1 MLKFLKKEKV
11 VEVNIER
18 YEADI
23 KQGLTSEQVLKR
35 QEELLTNETS
45 KGSSKSIFSIF
56 CHNIFTFFNAIYIVI
71 FILLLTAG
79 ADLAN
84 FLFVAIVIANTSIG
98 IIQEIRSKMT
108 IDKLSLLSAPHV
120 YVIRNGE
127 KQEIKVEEIV
137 LDDVMVLAPG
147 NEITTDA
154 ILISGEVEVN
164 ESQLTGESV
173 PILKRVG
180 DMLYSGSF
188 IVSGNCYARVEHVG
202 KDNEMEK
209 LANQAK
215 KYSKPKSEIL
225 KSLSYFLRFVSIIIV
240 PVGITLYC
248 RAEQVRSIKEFFVS
262 FFIHSDTYS
271 GSIISMSGSIVG
283 MIPAGLFLLT
293 SVALAVGVMRLAKH
307 KTLVQEI
314 YCIEMLARVDVLC
327 LDKTGTLTDGTM
339 NVAEVIKI
347 SNKND
352 FEIDKLMASM
362 NKALQ
367 ENNATAQALVNYFG
381 YSGKYKATDLL
392 PFKSE
397 NKYSAVSFGELGT
410 FIIGAPEFILKANY
424 EKVEPLVKEKAT
436 LGYRVLALAQSTKPL
451 KDEKVVG
458 IPKLIALIVI
468 EDQIRK
474 EAKDTI
480 QYFKDN
486 GVICKVISGDNPL
499 TVSVIASKVG
509 IEQAE
514 KYISLDGKTDEEV
527 YALAENYTVFGRV
540 KPHQKQILVKALKEK
555 KHTVAMTGDGIND
568 ILALKEA
575 DCSIAM
581 ASGCDAV
588 RNVAQL
594 VLLDSNFA
602 SMPKVVAEGR
612 RVVNNIQQSASL
624 FLVKTLFTMIIT
636 ILVITGFIAKF
647 SPDGSSN
654 YPFSTAQLFMIE
666 TFAIGIPSFFLS
678 LQPNKARISG
688 KFLYNVI
695 RNSLPGALTVA
706 IQVFI
711 TYIVA
716 QSIGLSTLEVKT
728 IIVISATATCMMV
741 LYFAC
746 KPFAT
751 WKIVMYIGLVLLC
764 LIVVINSV
772 TGVKSNTFLGVFD
785 WYKQFRLE
793 SLVHI
798 AIGENGEQIVIP
810 TALLM
815 VLTLSMSSY
824 IIIFVINYVLDVLQ
838 GKRKTAI
845 QTDLE
850 KLTENISKKNKNN
863 KNKKNKESGDTNS

>member
-1 MLKFLKKEKV
+1 MLKFFKKE
-11 VEVNIER
+11 EPIINIER
-18 YEADI
+18 YDTDI
-23 KQGLTSEQVLKR
+23 NTGLTSEQVLKR
-35 QEELLTNETS
+35 QEELLTNKTT
-45 KGSSKSIFSIF
+45 KGSNKSIFSIF
-56 CHNIFTFFNAIYIVI
+56 CHNIFTFFNAIYIII

-84 FLFVAIVIANTSIG
+84 FLFVAIVLANTSIG

-137 LDDVMVLAPG
+137 LDDMMVLAPG

-154 ILISGEVEVN
+154 ILVSGEVEVN
-164 ESQLTGESV
+164 ESQLTGESIPV
-173 PILKRVG
+173 IKKIG

-209 LANQAK
+209 LASQAK

-225 KSLSYFLRFVSIIIV
+225 TSLSYFLRFVSIIIV
-240 PVGITLYC
+240 PVAIVLYC
-248 RAEQVRSIKEFFVS
+248 RAERISSISEFFIS
-262 FFIHSDTYS
+262 FFDHSDTYS
-271 GSIISMSGSIVG
+271 GSIISMSGSIIG

-293 SVALAVGVMRLAKH
+293 TVALAVGVIRLARH

-327 LDKTGTLTDGTM
+327 LDKTGTITDGTM
-339 NVAEVIKI
+339 KVSEVISI
-347 SNKND
+347 TKN
-352 FEIDKLMASM
+352 IDYDLGKVIASM

-367 ENNATAQALVNYFG
+367 ENNATANALADYFG
-381 YSGKYKATDLL
+381 YSSKYQQKSIL

-397 NKYSAVSFGELGT
+397 NKYSAVTFKDLGT
-410 FIIGAPEFILKANY
+410 FVIGAPEFVLKGNY
-424 EKVEPLVKEKAT
+424 ERYEELIKEKT
-436 LGYRVLALAQSTKPL
+436 SLGYRVLALGECSKEL
-451 KDEKVVG
+451 KDGKIVG
-458 IPKLIALIVI
+458 IPKLIALVVI

-474 EAKDTI
+474 EAFETI
-480 QYFKDN
+480 KYFKDN
-486 GVICKVISGDNPL
+486 NVTCKVISGDNPL
-499 TVSVIASKVG
+499 TVSVIAGKVG
-509 IEQAE
+509 IDNAE
-514 KYISLDGKTDEEV
+514 NYISLDGMSDEEV
-527 YALAENYTVFGRV
+527 YEAAEKYTVFGRV
-540 KPHQKQILVKALKEK
+540 KPHQKQIIVKALKNK
-555 KHTVAMTGDGIND
+555 KHTVAMTGDGVND

-666 TFAIGIPSFFLS
+666 TFAIGIPAFFLS
-678 LQPNKARISG
+678 LQPNKSIIKG
-688 KFLYNVI
+688 KFLLNVI
-695 RNSLPGALTVA
+695 RNALPGALTVA
-706 IQVFI
+706 IQVFV
-711 TYIVA
+711 TYMVA
-716 QSIGLSTLEVKT
+716 ESIGLSALEVKT

-751 WKIVMYIGLVLLC
+751 WKVVMYVGLVFLC
-764 LIVVINSV
+764 LIVVVNSV
-772 TGVKSNTFLGVFD
+772 MGVKTPTFLGTFD
-785 WYKQFRLE
+785 WYRQFRLE
-793 SLVHI
+793 SLVRY
-798 AIGENGEQIVIP
+798 AVGENGEQIIIP
-810 TALLM
+810 TSLLM
-815 VLTLSMSSY
+815 VLALSMSSY
-824 IIIFVINYVLDVLQ
+824 IIIFVINYVIDVLR
-838 GKRKTAI
+838 GKKKTPL

-850 KLTENISKKNKNN
+850 RLAENIN
-863 KNKKNKESGDTNS
+863 KNKKK

>member
-1 MLKFLKKEKV
+1 MFKFFKKEEPV
-11 VEVNIER
+11 VLNIER
-18 YEADI
+18 YDTNI
-23 KQGLTSEQVLKR
+23 KNGLSSEQVLKR
-35 QEELLTNETS
+35 QEELLTNKTS
-45 KGSSKSIFSIF
+45 KGSNKSIFSIF
-56 CHNIFTFFNAIYIVI
+56 CHNIFTFFNAIYITI

-84 FLFVAIVIANTSIG
+84 FLFVVIVLANTSIG

-120 YVIRNGE
+120 FVIRNGE

-137 LDDVMVLAPG
+137 LDDMMVLAPG
-147 NEITTDA
+147 NEVTTDA
-154 ILISGEVEVN
+154 ILVKGEVEVN
-164 ESQLTGESV
+164 ESQLTGEAV
-173 PILKRVG
+173 PVLKRIG

-188 IVSGNCYARVEHVG
+188 IVSGNCYAKVEHVG

-209 LANQAK
+209 LASLAK

-225 KSLSYFLRFVSIIIV
+225 KSLSYLLKFVSIIIV
-240 PVGITLYC
+240 PIGVTLYC
-248 RAEQVRSIKEFFVS
+248 RTERITSIKEFFVS
-262 FFIHSDTYS
+262 FFDHSDTYS
-271 GSIISMSGSIVG
+271 GSIISMSGSIIG

-293 SVALAVGVMRLAKH
+293 SVALAVGVIRLAKN

-327 LDKTGTLTDGTM
+327 LDKTGTITDGTM
-339 NVAEVIKI
+339 KVSEIIEISKNNEYDVNKVI
-347 SNKND
+347 
-352 FEIDKLMASM
+352 ASM

-367 ENNATAQALVNYFG
+367 ENNSTSLALADYFG
-381 YSGKYKATDLL
+381 YSGKYSPKSIL
-392 PFKSE
+392 PFKSD
-397 NKYSAVSFGELGT
+397 NKYSAVVFKDLGT
-410 FIIGAPEFILKANY
+410 FVIGAPEFILKANY
-424 EKVEPLVKEKAT
+424 ERYENIIKEKT
-436 LGYRVLALAQSTKPL
+436 SKGYRVLALGESSKDL
-451 KDEKVVG
+451 KDEKIVG
-458 IPKLIALIVI
+458 IPKLICLIVI

-474 EAKDTI
+474 EAFDTI
-480 QYFKDN
+480 KYFKEN
-486 GVICKVISGDNPL
+486 NVACKVISGDNPL

-509 IEQAE
+509 IDDAD
-514 KYISLDGKTDEEV
+514 KYISLDGMTDEEV
-527 YALAENYTVFGRV
+527 YNLAAKYTVFGRV
-540 KPHQKQILVKALKEK
+540 KPHQKQILVKALKES
-555 KHTVAMTGDGIND
+555 KHTVAMTGDGVND

-588 RNVAQL
+588 KNVAQL

-666 TFAIGIPSFFLS
+666 TFAIGIPAFFLS
-678 LQPNKARISG
+678 LQPNKSRIKG
-688 KFLYNVI
+688 KFLLNVI
-695 RNSLPGALTVA
+695 RNALPGALTVA

-711 TYIVA
+711 TYMVA
-716 QSIGLSTLEVKT
+716 ESIGLSTLEVKT
-728 IIVISATATCMMV
+728 IIVISATAACMMV

-746 KPFAT
+746 KPFET
-751 WKIVMYIGLVLLC
+751 WKVVMYLGLVLLC

-772 TGVKSNTFLGVFD
+772 MGVKTHTFLGTFD
-785 WYKQFRLE
+785 WYRQFRLE
-793 SLVHI
+793 SLVRI
-798 AIGENGEQIVIP
+798 AIGENGEQIIIP
-810 TALLM
+810 TSLLM

-824 IIIFVINYVLDVLQ
+824 IIIFVINYVIDVLR
-838 GKRKTAI
+838 GKKKTPL

-850 KLTENISKKNKNN
+850 KLAENIN
-863 KNKKNKESGDTNS
+863 KNKKKRFYRTKRI

>member
-1 MLKFLKKEKV
+1 MFKFKKKEKHDLI
-11 VEVNIER
+11 NIER
-18 YEADI
+18 YDPDI
-23 KQGLTSEQVLKR
+23 QKGLNNEQVLKR
-35 QEELLTNETS
+35 QEELLTNQTS

-56 CHNIFTFFNAIYIVI
+56 CHNIFTFFNAIYIII
-71 FILLLTAG
+71 FILLLSAG

-84 FLFVAIVIANTSIG
+84 FLFVAIVVANTAIG

-127 KQEIKVEEIV
+127 KREIKVEEIV
-137 LDDVMVLAPG
+137 LDDIMVLAPG

-154 ILISGEVEVN
+154 ILVSGEVEVN

-173 PILKRVG
+173 PVLKHIG

-188 IVSGNCYARVEHVG
+188 IVSGNCYAKVEHVG

-209 LANQAK
+209 LAEQAK

-225 KSLSYFLRFVSIIIV
+225 TSLSYLLRFVSIIIV
-240 PVGITLYC
+240 PVAITLYC
-248 RAEQVRSIKEFFVS
+248 RTERISSIPEFFTS
-262 FFIHSDTYS
+262 FFNHSDTYS
-271 GSIISMSGSIVG
+271 GSIISMSGSIIG

-293 SVALAVGVMRLAKH
+293 SVALAVGVIRLARH

-327 LDKTGTLTDGTM
+327 LDKTGTITDGTM
-339 NVAEVIKI
+339 KVSEVIEI
-347 SNKND
+347 TKNN
-352 FEIDKLMASM
+352 ELVIDKVIASM

-367 ENNATAQALVNYFG
+367 ENNATAMALVDHFG
-381 YSGKYKATDLL
+381 YSGKYSPKAILS
-392 PFKSE
+392 FKSD
-397 NKYSAVSFGELGT
+397 NKYSAVTFKDIGT
-410 FIIGAPEFILKANY
+410 FVIGAPEFVLKGNY
-424 EKVEPLVKEKAT
+424 ERYEQVIKEKT
-436 LGYRVLALAQSTKPL
+436 GKGYRVLALAQSSKEL
-451 KDEKVVG
+451 KDEKING
-458 IPKLIALIVI
+458 IPKLICLIVI

-474 EAKDTI
+474 EAFETI
-480 QYFKDN
+480 KYFKEN
-486 GVICKVISGDNPL
+486 NVACKVISGDNPL

-509 IEQAE
+509 IENAD
-514 KYISLDGKTDEEV
+514 KYVSLDGMTDEQV
-527 YALAENYTVFGRV
+527 YEIAEKYTVFGRV
-540 KPHQKQILVKALKEK
+540 KPHQKQILVKALKNK
-555 KHTVAMTGDGIND
+555 KHTVAMTGDGVND

-624 FLVKTLFTMIIT
+624 FFVKTLFTMIVT
-636 ILVITGFIAKF
+636 ILVITGFIARF

-666 TFAIGIPSFFLS
+666 TFAIGIPAFFLS
-678 LQPNKARISG
+678 LQPNKSRIKG
-688 KFLYNVI
+688 KFLLNVI

-711 TYIVA
+711 TYMVA

-741 LYFAC
+741 LYIAC

-751 WKIVMYIGLVLLC
+751 WKLVMYVGLLLLC

-772 TGVKSNTFLGVFD
+772 MGVKTPTFMGVFD
-785 WYKQFRLE
+785 WYRQFRLE
-793 SLVHI
+793 SLVRI
-798 AIGENGEQIVIP
+798 AIGENGEQIIIP

-824 IIIFVINYVLDVLQ
+824 IIIFVINYVIDVLR
-838 GKRKTAI
+838 GKKKTPF

-850 KLTENISKKNKNN
+850 KLTENINKNKNQIR
-863 KNKKNKESGDTNS
+863 K

>member
-1 MLKFLKKEKV
+1 MLKFFKKE
-11 VEVNIER
+11 EPIINIER
-18 YEADI
+18 YDTDI
-23 KQGLTSEQVLKR
+23 NTGLTSEQVLKR
-35 QEELLTNETS
+35 QEELLTNKTT
-45 KGSSKSIFSIF
+45 KGSNKSIFSIF
-56 CHNIFTFFNAIYIVI
+56 CHNIFTFFNAIYIII
-71 FILLLTAG
+71 FVLLLTAG

-84 FLFVAIVIANTSIG
+84 FLFVAIVLANTSIG

-137 LDDVMVLAPG
+137 LDDMMVLAPG

-154 ILISGEVEVN
+154 ILVSGEVEVN
-164 ESQLTGESV
+164 ESQLTGESIPV
-173 PILKRVG
+173 IKKIG

-209 LANQAK
+209 LASQAK

-225 KSLSYFLRFVSIIIV
+225 TSLSYFLRFVSIIIV
-240 PVGITLYC
+240 PVAIVLYC
-248 RAEQVRSIKEFFVS
+248 RAERISSISEFFIS
-262 FFIHSDTYS
+262 FFDHSDTYS
-271 GSIISMSGSIVG
+271 GSIISMSGSIIG

-293 SVALAVGVMRLAKH
+293 TVALAVGVIRLARH

-327 LDKTGTLTDGTM
+327 LDKTGTITDGTM
-339 NVAEVIKI
+339 KVSEVISI
-347 SNKND
+347 AKN
-352 FEIDKLMASM
+352 IDYDLGKVIASM
-362 NKALQ
+362 NKSLQ
-367 ENNATAQALVNYFG
+367 ENNATATALVDYFG
-381 YSGKYKATDLL
+381 YSGKYQPKSIL

-397 NKYSAVSFGELGT
+397 NKYSAVTFKDLGT
-410 FIIGAPEFILKANY
+410 FVVGAPEFVLKGNY
-424 EKVEPLVKEKAT
+424 ERYEELIKEKT
-436 LGYRVLALAQSTKPL
+436 SLGYRVLALGECSKEL
-451 KDEKVVG
+451 KDGKIIG
-458 IPKLIALIVI
+458 IPKLIALVVI

-474 EAKDTI
+474 EAFDTI
-480 QYFKDN
+480 KYFKDN
-486 GVICKVISGDNPL
+486 NVTCKVISGDNPL
-499 TVSVIASKVG
+499 TVSVIAGKVG
-509 IEQAE
+509 IDNAE
-514 KYISLDGKTDEEV
+514 NYISLDGMSDEEV
-527 YALAENYTVFGRV
+527 YEATEKYTVFGRV
-540 KPHQKQILVKALKEK
+540 KPHQKQIIVKALKNK
-555 KHTVAMTGDGIND
+555 NHTVAMTGDGVND

-666 TFAIGIPSFFLS
+666 TFAIGIPAFFLS
-678 LQPNKARISG
+678 LQPNKSIIKG
-688 KFLYNVI
+688 KFLLNVI
-695 RNSLPGALTVA
+695 RNALPGALTVA
-706 IQVFI
+706 IQVFV
-711 TYIVA
+711 TYMVA
-716 QSIGLSTLEVKT
+716 ESIGLSALEVKT

-746 KPFAT
+746 KPFET
-751 WKIVMYIGLVLLC
+751 WKVVMYLGLVFLC

-772 TGVKSNTFLGVFD
+772 MGVKTSTFLGTFD
-785 WYKQFRLE
+785 WYRQFRLE
-793 SLVHI
+793 SLVRY
-798 AIGENGEQIVIP
+798 AVGENGEQIIIP
-810 TALLM
+810 TSLLM
-815 VLTLSMSSY
+815 VLALSMSSY
-824 IIIFVINYVLDVLQ
+824 IIIFVINYVIDVLR
-838 GKRKTAI
+838 GKKKTPL

-850 KLTENISKKNKNN
+850 RLAENISK
-863 KNKKNKESGDTNS
+863 NKKK